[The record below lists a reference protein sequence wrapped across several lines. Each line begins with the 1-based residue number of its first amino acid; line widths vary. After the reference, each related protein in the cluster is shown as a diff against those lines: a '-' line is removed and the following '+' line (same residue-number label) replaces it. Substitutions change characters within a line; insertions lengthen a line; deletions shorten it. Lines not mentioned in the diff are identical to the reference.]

1 MTMRSNLIDRTVEN
15 NNTQISFQLEW
26 KNVKNFNLR
35 IRKDGSVYV
44 SANEQ
49 WGLDAVDGFI
59 LKKAEYILTSKKY
72 FSEIGSYL
80 GKPKQYVTGES
91 YYFLGR
97 DLRLKVIFCETRQIY
112 DDGVFLYLLTDKVD
126 DIEDKK
132 RLVEDYFILQSRFI
146 FGKLIGNWY
155 PTFQKYD
162 VPFPQ
167 LRIRQ
172 MKTRWGSCSLKT
184 NTITLNRK
192 LIEVPMS
199 CIEYVVVHE
208 FCHFIYP
215 NHSKEFYR
223 FLAMF
228 IPDWKERKA
237 RLERCAQHYD

>member
-91 YYFLGR
+91 YSFLGR

-237 RLERCAQHYD
+237 RLERPWK

>member
-91 YYFLGR
+91 YSFLGR